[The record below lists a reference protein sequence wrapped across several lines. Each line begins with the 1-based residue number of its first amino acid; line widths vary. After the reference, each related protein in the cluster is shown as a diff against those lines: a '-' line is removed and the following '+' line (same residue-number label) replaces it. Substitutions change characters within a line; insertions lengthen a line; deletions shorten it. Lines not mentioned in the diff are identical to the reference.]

1 MDPND
6 YATADLSLAAGL
18 IAAGHALSHIERRSG
33 RAWFCFVPDPTIA
46 ATAQQFFAGGLMV
59 DARALTDH
67 LRALKSALHEG
78 GAGR

>member
-1 MDPND
+1 MEP
-6 YATADLSLAAGL
+6 YESPDLSLSAAL
-18 IAAGHALSHIERRSG
+18 IAAGHTLSHLERRAG
-33 RAWFCFVPDPTIA
+33 RAWFVFHADPRIA

-67 LRALKSALHEG
+67 LRALKNALHEG